1 MTNTAVMARG
11 PPFVYAGQNRGTA
24 DGHDAIVEI
33 FRQGIAKI
41 LFDTGHLHRR
51 GESAA
56 GEERPSFGLG
66 ASSCEIFHQSQT
78 RRQIPVTKPPKP
90 GDALPAVCF
99 EVEDTAAH

>member
-24 DGHDAIVEI
+24 DGHDAVVEI

-51 GESAA
+51 EKFTVGQLRQSLGLAPASREFFSIIIT
-56 GEERPSFGLG
+56 PSK
-66 ASSCEIFHQSQT
+66 
-78 RRQIPVTKPPKP
+78 IPVTNPPTH
-90 GDALPAVCF
+90 GDPFPPLCFAVH
-99 EVEDTAAH
+99 V